1 MNVDLTPDQRA
12 LVKRAIESGRFSHEE
27 EAVQEALG
35 AVGRTG
41 AQEAGDPRGPRR
53 GRGVT
58 REGRRPSDYGRIDEG
73 ARGGNQGAR
82 AQAAGGGT
90 HCSALMDFRVAPQ
103 AESDLDEIWYFLA
116 TQSSSIGVADR
127 VVDSITA
134 RFVLLARQPYIG
146 RRRDED
152 LRPGVRTFPVGDY
165 VIAYRVDG
173 DDVLILRVLR
183 GSRDIEALFRE

>member
-1 MNVDLTPDQRA
+1 MT
-12 LVKRAIESGRFSHEE
+12 
-27 EAVQEALG
+27 
-35 AVGRTG
+35 
-41 AQEAGDPRGPRR
+41 
-53 GRGVT
+53 
-58 REGRRPSDYGRIDEG
+58 
-73 ARGGNQGAR
+73 
-82 AQAAGGGT
+82 
-90 HCSALMDFRVAPQ
+90 FRVAPQ
-103 AESDLDEIWYFLA
+103 AESDLDEIWFFLA

-152 LRPGVRTFPVGDY
+152 LRPGVRTFAVGDY
-165 VIAYRVDG
+165 VIVYRVDR